1 LLEIHLNGSYKRFR
15 SI

>member
-15 SI
+15 